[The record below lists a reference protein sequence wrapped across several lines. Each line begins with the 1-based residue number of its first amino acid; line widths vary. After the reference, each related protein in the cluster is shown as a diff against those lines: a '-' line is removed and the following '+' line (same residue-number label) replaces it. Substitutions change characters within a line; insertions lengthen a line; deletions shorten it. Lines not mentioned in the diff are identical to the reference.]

1 MDFIFL
7 ALAVSGLCVFAASK
21 QTGPRIGGLLG
32 AVVFGLLWATTAMAI
47 VIPPGHAGVVFNRV
61 SGVEK
66 KVLPPGLQLV
76 VPFLQVVY
84 PHDVRTQSTSFDNE
98 EAVSSD
104 QQVVHTN
111 VTVNYHPRMSELPLL
126 YQTVG
131 FDYDQKI
138 VMPVMREALKAE
150 IAKHPVDKL
159 LANREQV
166 SQSIRDYV
174 SKKLAE
180 RHMEMEMI
188 SLTNLRFSPE
198 YQAAVEAK
206 QVALQQAEA
215 KRNEWQKAKV
225 EADITRTQ
233 ADAEAYKITATQK
246 ALAGS
251 PDYIKLEAVRKLNPN
266 AEIVYIPHGS
276 SVLIPGGITGDRAQ
290 ATKTGGK

>member
-1 MDFIFL
+1 MDILFL
-7 ALAVSGLCVFAASK
+7 ILAVAGLCTFAASK
-21 QTGPRIGGLLG
+21 AAMARTGGLLAFIAFG
-32 AVVFGLLWATTAMAI
+32 AMWIMTGLAVI
-47 VIPPGHAGVVFNRV
+47 IPPGYAGVVFNRM
-61 SGVEK
+61 SGIEK
-66 KVLPPGLQLV
+66 RVLPAGLQV
-76 VPFLQVVY
+76 IVPMFEVVY
-84 PHDVRTQSTSFDNE
+84 PHDCRTQSKSYDGE

-111 VTVNYHPRMSELPLL
+111 VTVNFHPKLPELAEL
-126 YQTVG
+126 YQEVG
-131 FDYDQKI
+131 FEYPEKI
-138 VMPVMREALKAE
+138 VTPVVREALKAE

-180 RHMEMEMI
+180 RHLEMEMI
-188 SLTNLRFSPE
+188 SLTNLRFSQE

-215 KRNEWQKAKV
+215 KRNELLKAKV

-246 ALAGS
+246 ALGNS
-251 PDYIKLEAVRKLNPN
+251 PDYIRLEAVRKLNPN
-266 AEIVYIPHGS
+266 AEIVYVPHGS
-276 SVLIPGGITGDRAQ
+276 SILMPGAIPEGA
-290 ATKTGGK
+290 KK

>member
-7 ALAVSGLCVFAASK
+7 VISIAGICAFAASK
-21 QTGPRIGGLLG
+21 NVAARVGGLFVF
-32 AVVFGLLWATTAMAI
+32 AVSGIMWAMTAMAI
-47 VIPPGHAGVVFNRV
+47 VIPAGCAGVVFNRMH
-61 SGVEK
+61 GVEQR
-66 KVLPPGLQLV
+66 VLPPGFQFV

-84 PHDVRTQSTSFDNE
+84 PHDCRTQSMQFNNE

-111 VTVNYHPRMSELPLL
+111 VTVNFHPLQNELAKL
-126 YQTVG
+126 YNEVG
-131 FDYDQKI
+131 FEYPEKI
-138 VMPVMREALKAE
+138 VSPVVREALKAE

-166 SQSIRDYV
+166 SASIREYV

-180 RHMEMEMI
+180 RHIEMEMI
-188 SLTNLRFSPE
+188 SLTNLRFSQE

-225 EADITRTQ
+225 EAEITKTQ
-233 ADAEAYKITATQK
+233 ADAEAYKITATQR
-246 ALAGS
+246 ALGNS

-266 AEIVYIPHGS
+266 AEIIYVPHGS
-276 SVLIPGGITGDRAQ
+276 SVLIPGNLGGSQPQ
-290 ATKTGGK
+290 AK